1 MEHTDYYYIL
11 GMLLC
16 FTIAY
21 LVWLVYLIFKI
32 KEKRGEAFKKAQTMS
47 YPAASAGSGIE
58 GKNKEEISISTEINH
73 FYSPEGKEINASDYD
88 HYVASGNSM
97 ILCGI
102 QDKDL
107 LFVKKNFN
115 VGQLIDLPKILVIE
129 RHNAKPEEIQYKIR
143 RTWKICS
150 FADNLECVINEL
162 LESASFRKLAETEQ
176 CPDNDVLIDDF
187 FEKRLIKY
195 RSEYPDCDN
204 VLSEYNRVVIST
216 TLHTNINE
224 VRFSIHPLKDVRGV
238 VEYSFAVSSFV
249 KGGDKHGG
257 TETRRF

>member
-1 MEHTDYYYIL
+1 MEHTDYSYIL
-11 GMLLC
+11 GTLFC
-16 FTIAY
+16 FAIAY

-58 GKNKEEISISTEINH
+58 GKNKEEISMSTEINH

-115 VGQLIDLPKILVIE
+115 ASQLVDLPKILVIE

-143 RTWKICS
+143 RTWTTCLVT
-150 FADNLECVINEL
+150 DNLESIINEL
-162 LESASFRKLAETEQ
+162 LESSAFRKLAETEQ
-176 CPDNDVLIDDF
+176 CPGNDVLIEDF
-187 FEKRLIKY
+187 FETRLRKY
-195 RSEYPDCDN
+195 KEIYPDCTN

-216 TLHTNINE
+216 TLHTDMNE

-238 VEYSFAVSSFV
+238 VEYSFTVSSFV
-249 KGGDKHGG
+249 KGGIKG
-257 TETRRF
+257 